1 MSIKGKLILSNIAM
15 FLVPLFLC
23 IVVFLGI
30 QNLYLK
36 KIHSEYDVST
46 NLKKRSFIMNPYGEL
61 RFINLKKI
69 NNVAAKLERSPEKLE
84 DINFLKNV
92 NSEFSKKNS
101 YIIVKKEKKT
111 IFDGGKNESGSTD
124 VNLKLSQSNDRI
136 TKMPEFFMSSGEL
149 IGREFS
155 IHLSDGTQASMFFI
169 VNTSK
174 LFSIYREFITALIAS
189 AILIIIFISGL
200 LTFFVSRSILI
211 PLKSLKK
218 GTENIKNGDLDF
230 EVKSNS
236 KDEIGD
242 LCEAFNDMRK
252 KLKESIELQNQ
263 YENNRKELISNI
275 SHDLK
280 TPITSIKG
288 YVEGI
293 RDGVAD
299 TPEKMEKY
307 INTIYTKSQS
317 MDYLI
322 DELLTYSKLD
332 MNKMH
337 FDFQRIDIKSYMED
351 LMEEIRFDVEKKKIN
366 FSYTNNIKEKAYV
379 KVDVQNINRVIMN
392 IISNSIKYMDKKEGS
407 IAVSMSLKEGEV
419 IIAIKDN
426 GKGISK
432 EALNYIFDRFYR
444 EDYSRNSLTGGSGLG
459 LAICKKIIEEHGG
472 RIWAE
477 SEENVGTNMCLAIK
491 ICD

>member
-1 MSIKGKLILSNIAM
+1 MSIRTKLILSNIAM
-15 FLVPLFLC
+15 CFIPLFLC
-23 IVVFLGI
+23 VVTFIGLE
-30 QNLYLK
+30 NLYLQ
-36 KIHSEYDVST
+36 KIHNEYDLNP
-46 NLKKRSFIMNPYGEL
+46 NLRRKSIVINPYAEL
-61 RFINLKKI
+61 RSINFKKI
-69 NNVAAKLERSPEKLE
+69 NSIISEIEKSPEKIEDRSFFNNINNELE
-84 DINFLKNV
+84 
-92 NSEFSKKNS
+92 KKNS
-101 YIIVKKEKKT
+101 YIVVKKEKKVV
-111 IFDGGKNESGSTD
+111 FDGGKNNIPD
-124 VNLKLSQSNDRI
+124 LNLKLPDAKDKISKVPDL
-136 TKMPEFFMSSGEL
+136 FMANNEL
-149 IGREFS
+149 VGREF
-155 IHLSDGTQASMFFI
+155 LLNFSDGTEGSLIFVI
-169 VNTSK
+169 DTSK
-174 LFSIYREFITALIAS
+174 LFNIYKEFLTTLIIS
-189 AILIIIFISGL
+189 AILIIILISGL
-200 LTFFVSRSILI
+200 LTFLVSRSILI
-211 PLKSLKK
+211 PLKSLRK

-230 EVKSNS
+230 EVKANS
-236 KDEIGD
+236 KDEIGQ
-242 LCEAFNDMRK
+242 LCEDFDNMRK

-337 FDFQRIDIKSYMED
+337 FDFQKINITKYMED
-351 LMEEIRFDVEKKKIN
+351 LMEEIRFDVEKKKIK
-366 FSYTNNIKEKAYV
+366 FSYENNIKDSVDV
-379 KVDVQNINRVIMN
+379 KIDVQNINRVIMN
-392 IISNSIKYMDKKEGS
+392 IVSNSIKYMDKEEGK
-407 IAVSMSLKEGEV
+407 IDVSMGINGDEV
-419 IIAIKDN
+419 VIGIKDN

-432 EALNYIFDRFYR
+432 DALNYIFDRFYR

-477 SEENVGTNMCLAIK
+477 SEEEIGTIMWFTIK
-491 ICD
+491 IYN

>member
-1 MSIKGKLILSNIAM
+1 M
-15 FLVPLFLC
+15 
-23 IVVFLGI
+23 
-30 QNLYLK
+30 
-36 KIHSEYDVST
+36 
-46 NLKKRSFIMNPYGEL
+46 R
-61 RFINLKKI
+61 
-69 NNVAAKLERSPEKLE
+69 
-84 DINFLKNV
+84 
-92 NSEFSKKNS
+92 
-101 YIIVKKEKKT
+101 
-111 IFDGGKNESGSTD
+111 
-124 VNLKLSQSNDRI
+124 
-136 TKMPEFFMSSGEL
+136 
-149 IGREFS
+149 
-155 IHLSDGTQASMFFI
+155 
-169 VNTSK
+169 
-174 LFSIYREFITALIAS
+174 
-189 AILIIIFISGL
+189 
-200 LTFFVSRSILI
+200 
-211 PLKSLKK
+211 K

-230 EVKSNS
+230 EVKANS
-236 KDEIGD
+236 KDEIGE
-242 LCEAFNDMRK
+242 LCEDFDDMRK

-337 FDFQRIDIKSYMED
+337 FDFQKIDITSYMED
-351 LMEEIRFDVEKKKIN
+351 LMEEIRFDVEKKKIK
-366 FSYTNNIKEKAYV
+366 FSYKNNIKGQVIV
-379 KVDVQNINRVIMN
+379 KIDVQNINRVIMN
-392 IISNSIKYMDKKEGS
+392 IISNSIKYMDKEEGK
-407 IAVSMSLKEGEV
+407 IEVNMYLKGDEV
-419 IIAIKDN
+419 IIGIKDN

-432 EALNYIFDRFYR
+432 NALSCIFDRFYR

-477 SEENVGTNMCLAIK
+477 SEEKIGTAMWFTIK
-491 ICD
+491 IYN

>member
-1 MSIKGKLILSNIAM
+1 MSIKTKLVLSNIAM
-15 FLVPLFLC
+15 CLIPLLLC
-23 IVVFLGI
+23 VITFLGL
-30 QNLYLK
+30 QNLYLQ
-36 KIHSEYDVST
+36 KIHSEYNMST
-46 NLKKRSFIMNPYGEL
+46 NLRRREIVINPYAEL
-61 RFINLKKI
+61 RNINFKKI
-69 NNVAAKLERSPEKLE
+69 NSIISEIERFPNKVYDE
-84 DINFLKNV
+84 NFLKNI
-92 NSEFSKKNS
+92 NNEFAKKNS
-101 YIIVKKEKKT
+101 YIVVKKEKKV
-111 IFDGGKNESGSTD
+111 IFDGGKNDASD
-124 VNLKLSQSNDRI
+124 LNLKLSHANDKI
-136 TKMPEFFMSSGEL
+136 TKMPDFFMANSEL
-149 IGREFS
+149 VAREF
-155 IHLSDGTQASMFFI
+155 LLNFSDGTQGSLIFVI
-169 VNTSK
+169 DTSK
-174 LFSIYREFITALIAS
+174 LFNIYKEFLTALIVS
-189 AILIIIFISGL
+189 AVLIIILISGL
-200 LTFFVSRSILI
+200 LTFLVSRSILI
-211 PLKSLKK
+211 PLKSLRK

-230 EVKSNS
+230 EVKANS
-236 KDEIGD
+236 KDEIGE
-242 LCEAFNDMRK
+242 LCEDFDDMRK

-337 FDFQRIDIKSYMED
+337 FDFQKIDITSYMED
-351 LMEEIRFDVEKKKIN
+351 LMEEIRFDVEKKKIK
-366 FSYTNNIKEKAYV
+366 FSYKNNIKGQVIV
-379 KVDVQNINRVIMN
+379 KIDVQNINRVIMN
-392 IISNSIKYMDKKEGS
+392 IISNSIKYMDKEEGK
-407 IAVSMSLKEGEV
+407 IEVNMYLKGDEV
-419 IIAIKDN
+419 IIGIKDN

-432 EALNYIFDRFYR
+432 NALSCIFDRFYR

-477 SEENVGTNMCLAIK
+477 SEEKIGTAMWFTIK
-491 ICD
+491 IYN

>member
-1 MSIKGKLILSNIAM
+1 
-15 FLVPLFLC
+15 
-23 IVVFLGI
+23 
-30 QNLYLK
+30 
-36 KIHSEYDVST
+36 
-46 NLKKRSFIMNPYGEL
+46 
-61 RFINLKKI
+61 
-69 NNVAAKLERSPEKLE
+69 
-84 DINFLKNV
+84 
-92 NSEFSKKNS
+92 
-101 YIIVKKEKKT
+101 
-111 IFDGGKNESGSTD
+111 
-124 VNLKLSQSNDRI
+124 
-136 TKMPEFFMSSGEL
+136 MPEFFMSSGEL

>member
-1 MSIKGKLILSNIAM
+1 MSIRTKLILSNIAM
-15 FLVPLFLC
+15 CFIPLILC
-23 IVVFLGI
+23 VVTFIGL
-30 QNLYLK
+30 QNLYLQ
-36 KIHSEYDVST
+36 KIHNEYDLNS
-46 NLKKRSFIMNPYGEL
+46 NLRRKSIVINPYAEL
-61 RFINLKKI
+61 RNVNFKKI
-69 NNVAAKLERSPEKLE
+69 NSIISEIEKSPEKIEDRSFFSNINNELE
-84 DINFLKNV
+84 
-92 NSEFSKKNS
+92 KKNS
-101 YIIVKKEKKT
+101 YIVVKKEKKVV
-111 IFDGGKNESGSTD
+111 FDGGKNSTPD
-124 VNLKLSQSNDRI
+124 LNLKIPDAKDKI
-136 TKMPEFFMSSGEL
+136 PKMPDLFMANNEL
-149 IGREFS
+149 VGREFS
-155 IHLSDGTQASMFFI
+155 LNFSDGTQGILIFVI
-169 VNTSK
+169 DTSK
-174 LFSIYREFITALIAS
+174 LFNIYKEFLTVLIIS
-189 AILIIIFISGL
+189 AVLIIILISGL
-200 LTFFVSRSILI
+200 LTLIVSRSILI
-211 PLKSLKK
+211 PLKALTK

-230 EVKSNS
+230 EVKANS
-236 KDEIGD
+236 RDEIGQ
-242 LCEAFNDMRK
+242 LCEDFDDMRK

-299 TPEKMEKY
+299 TPEKMDRY

-337 FDFQRIDIKSYMED
+337 FDFQKINFTNYMED
-351 LMEEIRFDVEKKKIN
+351 LMEEIRFDVEKKKIK
-366 FSYTNNIKEKAYV
+366 FDYKNNIKDNV
-379 KVDVQNINRVIMN
+379 NVRIDVQNINRVITN
-392 IISNSIKYMDKKEGS
+392 IISNSIKYMDKEEGK
-407 IAVSMSLKEGEV
+407 IEVSMKLYGDEV
-419 IIAIKDN
+419 IVGIKDN

-432 EALNYIFDRFYR
+432 DALNYIFDRFYR

-477 SEENVGTNMCLAIK
+477 SEEEVGTGMWFTIK
-491 ICD
+491 IYN